1 MKLSVPVV
9 YYSIV
14 VTQGVVMRVSV
25 AEDSGPASHIIKFA
39 GDHRVAV
46 KKKLMIK

>member
-9 YYSIV
+9 YYSII
-14 VTQGVVMRVSV
+14 VTLDVVMRVSV

-39 GDHRVAV
+39 DDHTVAV
-46 KKKLMIK
+46 KKNLMIN